1 MNITDEELLM
11 LEHLTYLN
19 GKVAEVAEVDDF
31 TTVNLETFEGD
42 TVYDILQK
50 FDATAISNL
59 EALGD
64 TEVDGACASGKEW
77 AQIITYLKNSDNLKD
92 LVLTETLTND
102 KGTPLA
108 LCFTDE
114 IRK

>member
-1 MNITDEELLM
+1 MNITDAELLM
-11 LEHLTYLN
+11 LEHLTYLSESVAKAAGIN
-19 GKVAEVAEVDDF
+19 EYPKV
-31 TTVNLETFEGD
+31 GD
-42 TVYDILQK
+42 YINQPINDILNA
-50 FDATAISNL
+50 FDTTAISNL
-59 EALGD
+59 KELGD
-64 TEVDGACASGKEW
+64 TEIDGACASGKEW

-114 IRK
+114 IRN

>member
-1 MNITDEELLM
+1 MNITNQELLM
-11 LEHLTYLN
+11 LEQLCYVN
-19 GKVAEVAEVDDF
+19 GALCEAANIDKIDITRNED
-31 TTVNLETFEGD
+31 NSIET
-42 TVYDILQK
+42 ILSV
-50 FDATAISNL
+50 FNETAISNL

-64 TEVDGACASGKEW
+64 AEVDGACASGKEW

-114 IRK
+114 IRN

>member
-1 MNITDEELLM
+1 MNITDQELLM
-11 LEHLTYLN
+11 LEHLVYLN
-19 GKVAEVAEVDDF
+19 KSVAEVAGVEKINNINNEYDNS
-31 TTVNLETFEGD
+31 TVSE
-42 TVYDILQK
+42 ILQK

-64 TEVDGACASGKEW
+64 TEIDGACASGKEW

-108 LCFTDE
+108 LCFTVE
-114 IRK
+114 IRN

>member
-1 MNITDEELLM
+1 MKITDAELLM
-11 LEHLTYLN
+11 LEQLCY
-19 GKVAEVAEVDDF
+19 
-31 TTVNLETFEGD
+31 VNNALCKAA
-42 TVYDILQK
+42 DIKGIELIENRNISTLLSS
-50 FDATAISNL
+50 FDATAIANL

-64 TEVDGACASGKEW
+64 TEIDGACASGKEW